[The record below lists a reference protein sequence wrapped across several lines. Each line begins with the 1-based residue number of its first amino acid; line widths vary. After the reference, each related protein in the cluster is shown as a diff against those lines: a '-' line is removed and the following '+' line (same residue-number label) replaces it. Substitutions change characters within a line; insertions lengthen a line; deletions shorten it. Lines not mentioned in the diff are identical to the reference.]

1 MIRELKTFMVI
12 SANGT
17 FSAAGDKLGLT
28 QAAVSAQM
36 QRLESELGVTLFDR
50 TGRTA
55 RLTLKG
61 RQLVSQAQELLA
73 LYDTLGMRTGVNV
86 VAKPVTIGAIASVQ
100 RSLLPDVL
108 TRFFKQNPTGRVR
121 VIPGLSMELVNM
133 VDAGEL
139 DMAAVLC
146 PPFPLQ
152 NGLQWTMLTHEPFR
166 LVVPRHISGDNILA
180 LLAEHQFI
188 RYDRASFGG
197 RHVDR
202 FLRDRNISVSEICEV
217 DELEAIMRLVS
228 NGVGVSLLPETATWR
243 KWPAAVRAIDLG
255 PLTFYRDVGLI
266 HRHLSGLD
274 EQVRQIAEMMC
285 GNADA
290 D

>member
-108 TRFFKQNPTGRVR
+108 TRFFKQNPAGRVR

-166 LVVPRHISGDNILA
+166 LVVPVTSVAIIFWHCSQNINLSA
-180 LLAEHQFI
+180 TTARLLAAGMSIVF
-188 RYDRASFGG
+188 SG
-197 RHVDR
+197 R
-202 FLRDRNISVSEICEV
+202 EIY
-217 DELEAIMRLVS
+217 LSAKS
-228 NGVGVSLLPETATWR
+228 A
-243 KWPAAVRAIDLG
+243 K
-255 PLTFYRDVGLI
+255 LTSWKQL
-266 HRHLSGLD
+266 
-274 EQVRQIAEMMC
+274 
-285 GNADA
+285 
-290 D
+290 